1 MKPTKLIR
9 DGKIAVLYSPGYGAG
24 WSSWADNK
32 IRDFL
37 IFDEGLVK
45 FAEAKSPASEVEKYL
60 KAKLGKDGDIYTG
73 GWEDIE
79 VEWLPEGEAFVIEE
93 YDGNESI
100 QTKDSTNWHT
110 A

>member
-24 WSSWADNK
+24 WSSWADTK

-45 FAEAKSPASEVEKYL
+45 LAEAKAPAKDVEAYL
-60 KAKLGKDGDIYTG
+60 KSKLGKDGDIYTG
-73 GWEDIE
+73 GWEKIR
-79 VEWLPEGEAFVIEE
+79 VEWLSEGEAFVISE
-93 YDGNESI
+93 YDGNESLD
-100 QTKDSTNWHT
+100 TKDSTDWHT